1 MVNDLYQKI
10 GLLFLKKNLIQLAF
24 QFFISALIGVIYAF
38 MIINETIN
46 EYLRNILPSNDGPNL
61 HQYLP
66 IVITVFIYSCFIQR
80 KERIFLEKISFSCL
94 HILIAILSFISTLI
108 VIMMVQFP
116 LMN

>member
-1 MVNDLYQKI
+1 MLNVYRKR
-10 GLLFLKKNLIQLAF
+10 GPFFLKNRIIQIAF
-24 QFFISALIGVIYAF
+24 QFFISAIIGVIYAF

-66 IVITVFIYSCFIQR
+66 IVITVFIYSYFIQR

-94 HILIAILSFISTLI
+94 HILLAILSFISTLI

>member
-38 MIINETIN
+38 MIINETIGGYIN
-46 EYLRNILPSNDGPNL
+46 KVLPSMDGPDL

-66 IVITVFIYSCFIQR
+66 IVITVLIYSCFIQR

-94 HILIAILSFISTLI
+94 HILIAILSFISSLI
-108 VIMMVQFP
+108 VIMMVQFR
-116 LMN
+116 MMY